1 MIILTKMTEAPKL
14 TIEKLITIDK
24 SGMPKAP
31 SLRQLID
38 KDVRELYIRDRTDT
52 KEIYIKECIVIYY
65 LGDPKSPAKQKGL
78 SYNECLKEAIKQA
91 DLPKNYSPD
100 LLVVRLI
107 KRYYEENIGVA
118 GKAVEVLLQAIHNLT
133 IAAGKLNELLNEKL
147 KAAVELEEVNT
158 IVSLMGSVNK
168 QTNDIPEMTKK
179 LKIAQEN
186 LRNET
191 ETIVGRGGITVR
203 ASMSADDDDD

>member
-1 MIILTKMTEAPKL
+1 MTEAPKL

-52 KEIYIKECIVIYY
+52 KEIYVKECIVIYY

>member
-1 MIILTKMTEAPKL
+1 MLEAPKL

-52 KEIYIKECIVIYY
+52 KEMYVKECIVIYY

-100 LLVVRLI
+100 ILVVRLI
-107 KRYYEENIGVA
+107 KRYYEECIGVT
-118 GKAVEVLLQAIHNLT
+118 GMAVEVLLQTIHNITLAT
-133 IAAGKLNELLNEKL
+133 SKLNELLNEKL
-147 KAAVELEEVNT
+147 SGAIELEEVNT
-158 IVSLMGSVNK
+158 IISLMASLNK
-168 QTNDIPEMTKK
+168 QSTEIPEITKK

-191 ETIVGRGGITVR
+191 ETVIGRGGITVR

>member
-1 MIILTKMTEAPKL
+1 MTEAPKL

-24 SGMPKAP
+24 SGMPKVP

-52 KEIYIKECIVIYY
+52 KEIYVKECIVIYY

-147 KAAVELEEVNT
+147 KSAVQLEEVNT